1 MFKFNLENT
10 KEYFRIA
17 IRSLTTRRVRSW
29 LTTIGIMIGVFLIVS
44 LLSLSEGLKNAVM
57 QQLNMMGKD
66 LITIMPG
73 DITDMTSMISG
84 LKLTDEDLSIIK
96 KTEGV
101 KTLTAMDYTSV
112 SVRYGDQKKTTS
124 FYGADWRADLDIFK
138 NDMGWSIAQGRWPN
152 PGKAEVII
160 GSIIA
165 KDTFPGLKAG
175 NELTIKGRKFL
186 VAGILNSVG
195 SKQDDSMVGTDLNI
209 YRAVTGER
217 NGAKMAIAKVK
228 PDYSPESVSEKLKN
242 NLNENRKRQIGQK
255 ENESSYTVLTSA
267 TMASIVGNV
276 MGLIQAVIIG
286 FASIA
291 IIVGGIGIM
300 NTMYTSVNE
309 RIKEIGIMKAI
320 GAKNSTITTIFLI
333 ESGIFGMLGGIGGT
347 LMGLMFAKSIEI
359 YFQIHPLFYLKAD
372 VSPGLILFS
381 IAFSFLIGC
390 VSGYFPART
399 ASKLKPV
406 DALRYE

>member
-1 MFKFNLENT
+1 MAIISFNNF
-10 KEYFRIA
+10 KEYFKIA
-17 IRSLTTRRVRSW
+17 FKTIATRRMRSW
-29 LTTIGIMIGVFLIVS
+29 LTTIGIVIGVFLIVS
-44 LLSLSEGLKNAVM
+44 LLSLSQGLKNAVM

-73 DITDMTSMISG
+73 DITDVTSMIAG
-84 LKLTDEDLSIIK
+84 LKLTTDDLDIIK

-101 KTLTAMDYTSV
+101 KTLVAMDYTSLT
-112 SVRYGDQKKTTS
+112 VRFDDKKKTTML
-124 FYGADWRADLDIFK
+124 YGADWRADLDIFK
-138 NDMGWSIAQGRWPN
+138 NDMGWSVAEGRWPI
-152 PGKAEVII
+152 PGKAEAIV

-165 KDTFPGLKAG
+165 KDTFPGLKVG
-175 NELTIKGRKFL
+175 NEITIKGRKFI

-195 SKQDDSMVGTDLNI
+195 SKQDDSMIGIDLSI
-209 YRAVTGER
+209 YRSVSGER
-217 NGAKMAIAKVK
+217 SGAKMAMAKVK
-228 PDYSPESVSEKLKN
+228 PDYLPETVANKLKS

-267 TMASIVGNV
+267 TMANIVGNV

-300 NTMYTSVNE
+300 NTMYTSVSE
-309 RIKEIGIMKAI
+309 RTKEIGVMKAI
-320 GAKNSTITTIFLI
+320 GAKNRTIVAIFLI
-333 ESGIFGMLGGIGGT
+333 ESGIFGLLGGLGGT
-347 LMGLMFAKSIEI
+347 LLGIIFAKSIEI

-372 VSPGLILFS
+372 VGLELILFS
-381 IAFSFLIGC
+381 IAFSFLVGC
-390 VSGYFPART
+390 ISGYFPSKS